1 MQHIIVKQKKYY
13 YIIALAMIAALSFT
27 LNFYAITNN
36 GTGNEYYAACIKSMT
51 LSFKNFFFVSFD
63 PAGMVSVDKPPLG
76 LWMQAISV
84 LIFGYHGWAMLL
96 PQALAGAASTVMI
109 YILTAKHFGR
119 PTGLFSS
126 LLFAVTPVV
135 VVASRNNTIDM
146 QLIFVLLVAT
156 WFLFRSIDSGK
167 WRYLF
172 CAAVFVGLGFN
183 IKMLQAYM
191 ILPAIALTYLFFAK
205 EKLGKRF
212 LAGILSM
219 VIVLGV
225 SFAWVLAVELYP
237 SESRP
242 YVDST
247 STNSMLELVL
257 GHNGTERLFGQSMG
271 GGGMGGGTASPLDKD
286 IPGTAPQMND
296 ADGQGQPDRAAGSG
310 NSKDDGRSMGMTG
323 GGGSSEIGNASPLR
337 LWTSN
342 LYGQGSWFLL
352 FAICSM
358 LLCVKK
364 WNFKNKNVRQG
375 AFVFW
380 SLWLITMTVFFSFAG
395 FYHRYYLCMMA
406 PAIAVLSGIGI
417 TAIYNGFKN
426 KAEKKIEY
434 LRPVLLLAAFLG
446 NLALQVIC
454 VLRYSELKTW
464 LLPVMLGASGV
475 GILLFAVCC
484 IKRKRVILAVSMAAL
499 ILSALAAPFY
509 WALTPVMGVPN
520 ATMPYAG
527 PELVESGQGNRVGM
541 LSDGSSSQV
550 SALEDYLVKN
560 YKEGSFLVTSQRS
573 SSVAQYIIDTGLPC
587 YAYGGFLGS
596 DNSLTVDKL
605 KALVAEGKITYFLL
619 SSQNGGSGNSEIES
633 YVKENAV
640 LIDSSQYSSKTNNVG
655 QMGGKTVLCIY
666 LNHNLLIVNSNSM
679 QKSPVSFSQGILR
692 LAEISLFTKFFNVVI
707 NAVLNDFFRIC
718 GPFYFINGRDFSLK
732 LFVNREKMR
741 HFIKNMFWQFVNIA
755 VTVIGWVIKRNCND
769 FLILH
774 TIIYHNNNADCITP
788 Y

>member
-1 MQHIIVKQKKYY
+1 MQHIIAKLKKSPH
-13 YIIALAMIAALSFT
+13 ILILGLIAALSFT
-27 LNFYAITNN
+27 LNFYAISNN

-119 PTGLFSS
+119 PAGLISS
-126 LLFAVTPVV
+126 LIFAITPVV
-135 VVASRNNTIDM
+135 VVVSRNNTIDM
-146 QLIFVLLVAT
+146 QLIFVLLAAT

-172 CAAVFVGLGFN
+172 WAAVFAGLGFD

-191 ILPAIALTYLFFAK
+191 ILPAMALTYLLFAK
-205 EKLGKRF
+205 EKLGRRF

-225 SFAWVLAVELYP
+225 SFAWVLVVELYP
-237 SESRP
+237 AESRP

-247 STNSMLELVL
+247 SNNSMLELIV

-271 GGGMGGGTASPLDKD
+271 GIGGGTARSLNRDAS
-286 IPGTAPQMND
+286 GTAPQTND
-296 ADGQGQPDRAAGSG
+296 GGGGTPPDG
-310 NSKDDGRSMGMTG
+310 NSGGYGQTAPGTDGRGNRQDDGRGMGMNG
-323 GGGSSEIGNASPLR
+323 GGGGSEIGNASPLR

-364 WNFKNKNVRQG
+364 WSFRNKNVRQG
-375 AFVFW
+375 AFAFW
-380 SLWLITMTVFFSFAG
+380 SLWLITMAVFFSFAG

-417 TAIYNGFKN
+417 TAIYSGFKN
-426 KAEKKIEY
+426 KKEKKIEY
-434 LRPVLLLAAFLG
+434 LRPALLLAAFLG
-446 NLALQVIC
+446 NLVLQVIC
-454 VLRYSELKTW
+454 VLRYSQLKTW
-464 LLPVMLGASGV
+464 LLPVMLGVSGV
-475 GILLFAVCC
+475 GILLFAVYFV
-484 IKRKRVILAVSMAAL
+484 KRKRVILAVSTAAL
-499 ILSALAAPFY
+499 VLSALVAPVY
-509 WALTPVMGVPN
+509 WALTPVMSVPN

-527 PELVESGQGNRVGM
+527 PELVESGGQGNRAGM
-541 LSDGSSSQV
+541 PSDGSGFQT
-550 SALEDYLVKN
+550 ATLETYLAKN
-560 YKEGSFLVTSQRS
+560 YKQGSFLVTSQRS
-573 SSVAQYIIDTGLPC
+573 SSVAQFIIDTGLPC

-605 KALVAEGKITYFLL
+605 KTLVAQGKITYFLL
-619 SSQNGGSGNSEIES
+619 SENGRSGSSGSDIES

-640 LIDSSQYSSKTNNVG
+640 LVDSSEYSSNTSNVG
-655 QMGGKTVLCIY
+655 QMGGQNGTLY
-666 LNHNLLIVNSNSM
+666 LF
-679 QKSPVSFSQGILR
+679 KS
-692 LAEISLFTKFFNVVI
+692 
-707 NAVLNDFFRIC
+707 
-718 GPFYFINGRDFSLK
+718 
-732 LFVNREKMR
+732 
-741 HFIKNMFWQFVNIA
+741 
-755 VTVIGWVIKRNCND
+755 
-769 FLILH
+769 
-774 TIIYHNNNADCITP
+774 
-788 Y
+788 